1 MMEDNTAPVPPR
13 TAHTAAPGKNRIS
26 LFISALT
33 AGIGIT
39 FFMAG
44 FAHAE
49 PMISTARAVSEDSL
63 FHLAGF
69 ADQRL
74 LFGVLTFGFSLLAA
88 GVWHRSFRAV
98 QNARHPSRQ

>member
-1 MMEDNTAPVPPR
+1 MEDDTAPAPPR
-13 TAHTAAPGKNRIS
+13 TADAIARGKNRTSFSIA
-26 LFISALT
+26 ALT
-33 AGIGIT
+33 AGIGFT

-49 PMISTARAVSEDSL
+49 PMISTARTVSEDGL
-63 FHLAGF
+63 FQLAAF

-74 LFGVLTFGFSLLAA
+74 LFGVLTFGFSLAAA

-98 QNARHPSRQ
+98 RNARHPSRH